1 MTLKCQKQGHEIYI
15 EKHEKNGK
23 ESLLLGK
30 KMGGIFEDSYKFVR
44 IVNRIKEMIWV

>member
-30 KMGGIFEDSYKFVR
+30 NWGTFLKTHINWSGLHKGQ
-44 IVNRIKEMIWV
+44 

>member
-23 ESLLLGK
+23 ESLLLEK
-30 KMGGIFEDSYKFVR
+30 KLGDIFEDSYKFVR
-44 IVNRIKEMIWV
+44 TVNWIKE

>member
-23 ESLLLGK
+23 ESLLLEK
-30 KMGGIFEDSYKFVR
+30 KLGTVGVVR
-44 IVNRIKEMIWV
+44 KAFTEKTG

>member
-23 ESLLLGK
+23 ESLLLEKNWGTFLK
-30 KMGGIFEDSYKFVR
+30 TYKFVR
-44 IVNRIKEMIWV
+44 TVNWIKE